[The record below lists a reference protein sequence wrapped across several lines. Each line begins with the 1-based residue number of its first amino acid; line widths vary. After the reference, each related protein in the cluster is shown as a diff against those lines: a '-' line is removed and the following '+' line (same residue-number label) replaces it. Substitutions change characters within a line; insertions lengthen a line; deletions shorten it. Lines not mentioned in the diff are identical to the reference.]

1 MTDIQTVLLSQLNR
15 SLVGS
20 ELARDIDEVLIERFR
35 AAKQAYRS
43 LPETQVGGKVE
54 QQRQLLLSRIAMLQ
68 SETFFKVSNDTAL
81 TKMIPNILIP
91 YLIDQGAAAYE
102 ARSVQDL
109 KVLELNLQQFQ
120 TVLDKAINRTEQRRR
135 SRGQGI
141 LGSIAALFLVA
152 GMVAYGNQAGIDKN
166 WIIPIL
172 SVPVTIVLWSFIGSL
187 AAMMYRFNKSD
198 DLDEPLR
205 WLCTRP
211 VTGMVMGT
219 IVYLMIKGVLILS
232 GSQIPISTLGSQE
245 VMWLIAFL
253 SGFSDRFCDSVLN
266 LVVGRLTGVSGDAA
280 AKPAQPVESFHS
292 APSRRAVQLLDELSW
307 DRARG
312 ALEMPARPAPKA
324 KPAKR
329 RTKKK
334 AAKPAQPDAIDPANL
349 PMTSGLHSPVDVHGS
364 DDWNGRD

>member
-20 ELARDIDEVLIERFR
+20 EMARDIDEVLIERFR

-43 LPETQVGGKVE
+43 LPNAQVGGKVE
-54 QQRQLLLSRIAMLQ
+54 QQRQQLLNRIAMLQ
-68 SETFFKVSNDTAL
+68 SETFFKVSSDTAL

-109 KVLELNLQQFQ
+109 RVLELNLQQFQ
-120 TVLDKAINRTEQRRR
+120 TVLDKAINRTEHRRK

-141 LGSIAALFLVA
+141 LGSIGALFVIA
-152 GMVAYGNQAGIDKN
+152 GLVAYGNQAGIDKN

-172 SVPVTIVLWSFIGSL
+172 SVPVTIVLWSLIGSL
-187 AAMMYRFNKSD
+187 AAMLYRFNKAD

-205 WLCTRP
+205 WLCARP

-219 IVYLMIKGVLILS
+219 IVYLMIKGTLILS
-232 GSQIPISTLGSQE
+232 SSQIPISTLGSQE

-253 SGFSDRFCDSVLN
+253 SGFSDRFCDFVLN
-266 LVVGRLTGVSGDAA
+266 LVVGRLTGVGAE
-280 AKPAQPVESFHS
+280 AKPEARVPESLHS
-292 APSRRAVQLLDELSW
+292 APSRRSIQLLDELSY
-307 DRARG
+307 DRING
-312 ALEMPARPAPKA
+312 AMAMPAPPRPKA

-329 RTKKK
+329 RPRKK
-334 AAKPAQPDAIDPANL
+334 AAKPPQPDAVEPGSL
-349 PMTSGLHSPVDVHGS
+349 PVTSGLPNPAEPDGGGEWGDRS
-364 DDWNGRD
+364 

>member
-20 ELARDIDEVLIERFR
+20 EMARDIDEVLIDRFR

-43 LPETQVGGKVE
+43 MPAAQVAGKVE

-120 TVLDKAINRTEQRRR
+120 GVLDKAINRTEQRRR

-141 LGSIAALFLVA
+141 LGSIGALFLVA
-152 GMVAYGNQAGIDKN
+152 GLVAYGNQAGIDKN

-172 SVPVTIVLWSFIGSL
+172 SVPVTIVLWSLIGSL
-187 AAMMYRFNKSD
+187 AAMLYRFNKSD

-205 WLCTRP
+205 WLCSRP

-219 IVYLMIKGVLILS
+219 IVYLMVKGLLILS

-245 VMWLIAFL
+245 VMWLVAFL

-266 LVVGRLTGVSGDAA
+266 LVVGRLTGVEGESQ
-280 AKPAQPVESFHS
+280 AKVTQSSEAFHS

-307 DRARG
+307 DRARS
-312 ALEMPARPAPKA
+312 AMEMPSHPAPKA
-324 KPAKR
+324 RPARRKASKPR
-329 RTKKK
+329 KKVSK
-334 AAKPAQPDAIDPANL
+334 QAQPDAINPSNL
-349 PMTSGLHSPVDVHGS
+349 PMTSGLTSPVSEDR
-364 DDWNGRD
+364 DDQR